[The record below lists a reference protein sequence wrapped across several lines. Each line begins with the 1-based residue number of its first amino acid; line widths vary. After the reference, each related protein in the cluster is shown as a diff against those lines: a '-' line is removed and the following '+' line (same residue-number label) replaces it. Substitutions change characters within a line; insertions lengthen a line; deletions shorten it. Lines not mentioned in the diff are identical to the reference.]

1 MAEKISNKISKV
13 RLDFIRLITI
23 DIRPLRDSIK
33 RNHNNLFISLIKL
46 LSFIIL
52 QKLKQYALANNY
64 FIISK

>member
-1 MAEKISNKISKV
+1 MAEKTSNKISKV

-23 DIRPLRDSIK
+23 DIKPLRDNIK

-46 LSFIIL
+46 LSFVIL

-64 FIISK
+64 FIVSK

>member
-1 MAEKISNKISKV
+1 MAEKTSNKISKV

-23 DIRPLRDSIK
+23 DIKPLIDSIK

-46 LSFIIL
+46 LSFVIL

-64 FIISK
+64 FIVSK